1 VHHLQE
7 VEDAAPPAV
16 SWTPGLPFED
26 GRRR

>member
-1 VHHLQE
+1 VSVHNLQE

-26 GRRR
+26 GT